1 MSRSPSRH
9 NREPKRGYSHAMDPI
24 DLTDKMVGITMTD
37 SDLKSAIGLHP
48 KFPLRKDG
56 IYQLFGKVLG
66 HAPIGVWLELH
77 WVGKP
82 KPPGGVQ
89 HFESD
94 RMPAFLIQWSWV
106 ITMTLHRETPDPDKW
121 LLRQLDGLEE
131 PLS

>member
-1 MSRSPSRH
+1 MVAHGARTSSGPLRKDMNP
-9 NREPKRGYSHAMDPI
+9 M
-24 DLTDKMVGITMTD
+24 DLTDRLVGITITD
-37 SDLKSAIGLHP
+37 ADLKSAIGLHP

-89 HFESD
+89 YFESD
-94 RMPAFLIQWSWV
+94 KMPAFLIQWSWV
-106 ITMTLHRETPDPDKW
+106 ITMTLHREPPDPDEW
-121 LLRQLDGLEE
+121 LRRQLDVLEE

>member
-1 MSRSPSRH
+1 
-9 NREPKRGYSHAMDPI
+9 MDLM
-24 DLTDKMVGITMTD
+24 DLTDKMVGMTMTD

-56 IYQLFGKVLG
+56 IYQLFGKVIG
-66 HAPIGVWLELH
+66 HASVGVWLELH

-106 ITMTLHRETPDPDKW
+106 ITMTLHRETPDPDEW
-121 LLRQLDGLEE
+121 LRRQLDGLEE

>member
-1 MSRSPSRH
+1 
-9 NREPKRGYSHAMDPI
+9 MDLM

-56 IYQLFGKVLG
+56 IYQLFGKVIG
-66 HAPIGVWLELH
+66 HASIGIWLELH

-89 HFESD
+89 HFEPD

-106 ITMTLHRETPDPDKW
+106 ITMTLHRETPDPDEW
-121 LLRQLDGLEE
+121 LRRQLDGLEE

>member
-1 MSRSPSRH
+1 V
-9 NREPKRGYSHAMDPI
+9 DLL
-24 DLTDKMVGITMTD
+24 DLTGRLVGITMTEM
-37 SDLKSAIGLHP
+37 DLKSAIGLHP

-66 HAPIGVWLELH
+66 HASIGVWLELH

-106 ITMTLHRETPDPDKW
+106 ITMTLHRETPDPDEW
-121 LLRQLDGLEE
+121 LHRELEGLEE